1 MRYFVLLAAGIILVG
16 ASGNA
21 GALPAA
27 KFRIDNSSNIQ
38 LVQEKP
44 EKSDTIKKRVK
55 RAWKDLT
62 GYKFD
67 VACPGFWLPIN
78 QSVCTETGKIAA
90 SRVQSARLRMRSV
103 RSGMWV
109 VSRFGPPF
117 YGVGSLTFAG
127 GNGFRS
133 H

>member
-1 MRYFVLLAAGIILVG
+1 MRYLTLLAAGIIMVG

-27 KFRIDNSSNIQ
+27 KSRIDNSSNIQ
-38 LVQEKP
+38 LVQDKKSD
-44 EKSDTIKKRVK
+44 KSDTIKKRVK

-78 QSVCTETGKIAA
+78 QSVCTETGKNRDAA
-90 SRVQSARLRMRSV
+90 RSKCEAQNALCQIRDAD
-103 RSGMWV
+103 RSG
-109 VSRFGPPF
+109 
-117 YGVGSLTFAG
+117 
-127 GNGFRS
+127 
-133 H
+133 

>member
-1 MRYFVLLAAGIILVG
+1 MNDLVFNQNEETDMRYFVLLAAGIILVG

-27 KFRIDNSSNIQ
+27 KSRIDNSSNIQ
-38 LVQEKP
+38 LVQEKKP
-44 EKSDTIKKRVK
+44 EKSDTIRKRVK

-78 QSVCTETGKIAA
+78 QSVCTETGKN
-90 SRVQSARLRMRSV
+90 RSV
-103 RSGMWV
+103 ARSKCEAQNALCQV
-109 VSRFGPPF
+109 RD
-117 YGVGSLTFAG
+117 AG
-127 GNGFRS
+127 RS
-133 H
+133 